1 MVATGNNW
9 MGLHWEASYEIVL
22 ALMQRYPDADIETL
36 GLNQLY
42 QMIVSLPDFD
52 DDSAMVTDHYLK
64 DILGEWYEE
73 VNS

>member
-1 MVATGNNW
+1 
-9 MGLHWEASYEIVL
+9 MGLHWEATYEIIL
-22 ALMQRYPDADIETL
+22 ALRLQYPDVNIETI

-52 DDSAMVTDHYLK
+52 DDSAMASDQLLK

-73 VNS
+73 VNT